1 VFIRTV
7 CGVYDSGARFRV
19 EELQPMDCHATGS
32 RLHERDTTDIV
43 NLTKAGNSRESRRKG
58 GGRRRV
64 RPHGGSVQVRQ
75 GVWHMGVMHARLA
88 HAPYRVSLHDARR
101 GVPCGAKCHVE
112 RHGSRR
118 IVIVDRHVTH
128 RRDTLQHFTAIC

>member
-19 EELQPMDCHATGS
+19 EELQPMDCHAAGS

-43 NLTKAGNSRESRRKG
+43 NLTKAGNARESRRKG

-101 GVPCGAKCHVE
+101 GVPCGATWVTSHSNCRSACDAPSGHTSAFYCHML
-112 RHGSRR
+112 
-118 IVIVDRHVTH
+118 I
-128 RRDTLQHFTAIC
+128 